1 MLDYGDDSGCHE
13 SRRPNGLPGAGHLDD
28 LDGPS
33 GCRHLNSATSA
44 CGGDVEPLDAPADID
59 QDLDM
64 VALHLS

>member
-1 MLDYGDDSGCHE
+1 MFDHGHDSGCHE
-13 SRRPNGLPGAGHLDD
+13 PRGANGLPSAGHLDD

-33 GCRHLNSATSA
+33 RCRHLNSATGA
-44 CGGDVEPLDAPADID
+44 RGGDVEPLDAPADID